1 MKPTFWLLTLLF
13 TLATLSLVLK
23 PLWPQARGTLAMSL
37 LLLSLAAAALYTLV
51 GTPQAL
57 QPAQIATPQTLD
69 AAIAQLRDTLH
80 QHPERIEGWMLLGH
94 ALRQQQRFG
103 EAQKAFTEAAR
114 RAPNNPDILMATAE
128 IRMHMAPNQR
138 LDAEAIGLLKHVL
151 ILQPRHQRARWF
163 LGMAYRQV
171 GDAAAAVA
179 TWEPLLSVVDTA
191 TAHSLREQIALAR
204 HDAHV
209 AAQPHQSHPHQ

>member
-1 MKPTFWLLTLLF
+1 MKPTFWFLTLLF
-13 TLATLSLVLK
+13 TLATLSLALK

-57 QPAQIATPQTLD
+57 QPAQIAAPQTLD

-94 ALRQQQRFG
+94 ALRQQQHFG
-103 EAQKAFTEAAR
+103 EAQKALTEAGR

-128 IRMHMAPNQR
+128 IRMHM
-138 LDAEAIGLLKHVL
+138 
-151 ILQPRHQRARWF
+151 
-163 LGMAYRQV
+163 
-171 GDAAAAVA
+171 
-179 TWEPLLSVVDTA
+179 
-191 TAHSLREQIALAR
+191 
-204 HDAHV
+204 
-209 AAQPHQSHPHQ
+209 